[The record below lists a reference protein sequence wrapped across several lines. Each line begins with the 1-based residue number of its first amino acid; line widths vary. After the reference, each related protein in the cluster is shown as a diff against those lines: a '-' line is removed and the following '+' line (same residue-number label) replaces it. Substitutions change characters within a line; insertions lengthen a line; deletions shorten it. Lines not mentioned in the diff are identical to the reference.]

1 MLSSRR
7 VPRAPRQLYFAYGSN
22 LWMKQM
28 ATRCPNSYY
37 IGRALLPD
45 YRWQINER
53 GYANIVPASGF
64 TVHGLVYELGAGD
77 EARLD
82 RSEGVSSGAYS
93 KAYLPVVMHLASAA
107 LQMSTQSLVQNG
119 GPEPVIVEA
128 QKHMTDVGSSEACL
142 WPNVLV
148 YISYD
153 FVRWGRPRDGY
164 IDRMNSGIG
173 DATAMGVPPDYFEN
187 TIRNSIPERLVA
199 YHVNRRGFPEPR
211 AAPQAYSSPKTPRNQ
226 STRYLRA
233 GERSGYEIDKR
244 IYGHRTP
251 RAASRSFLYYR

>member
-1 MLSSRR
+1 MPSPRR
-7 VPRAPRQLYFAYGSN
+7 VPRTPRQLYFAYGSN

-37 IGRALLPD
+37 VGRALLPD

-82 RSEGVSSGAYS
+82 RSEGVFSGAYS
-93 KAYLPVVMHLASAA
+93 KAYLPIVVHLASAA
-107 LQMSTQSLVQNG
+107 LQMPTQSLVQNG
-119 GPEPVIVEA
+119 GPKPVIVEA
-128 QKHMTDVGSSEACL
+128 QKQMTYVGSSEAYLC
-142 WPNVLV
+142 PNVLV

-153 FVRWGRPRDGY
+153 FIRRGRPRDSY

-173 DATAMGVPPDYFEN
+173 DATAMGVPPDYFDN
-187 TIRNSIPERLVA
+187 TIRNSIPKRLVA
-199 YHVNRRGFPEPR
+199 PHVNHRGFPEPR
-211 AAPQAYSSPKTPRNQ
+211 AAPLAYSSPNTYRNQ
-226 STRYLRA
+226 CTCYLCA
-233 GERSGYEIDKR
+233 GEKSGHDIDR
-244 IYGHRTP
+244 RTYGHRTP
-251 RAASRSFLYYR
+251 RTLSRNFQYYR